1 MNTDYALIWEG
12 EIIPNAKQIAK
23 VRSEIDYI
31 CEQIETA
38 SDLYF
43 HQVFLADDLDGPSIF
58 VYSKEGDDNTFYAE
72 CHLETKWVDIND
84 DEDETDR

>member
-1 MNTDYALIWEG
+1 MNTDYALVWEG
-12 EIIPNAKQIAK
+12 EIIPTAPQVAK
-23 VRSEIDYI
+23 VRSELDYI

-43 HQVFLADDLDGPSIF
+43 HQVFLDDNLDGPSIF
-58 VYSKEGDDNTFYAE
+58 VYSKEGEDNTFYAE

-84 DEDETDR
+84 DENETDR